1 MLAATLS
8 AFLLGLQFASA
19 LPYNQTAGAVSDIH
33 HVLHDPRSDVYH
45 VYRQDGS
52 LYGRFD
58 PETFAR
64 EVEYESLQARAGSS
78 CTALSVDEAMK
89 LPGWGKIE
97 QYAKDKYGTG
107 GYNLETNPKD
117 YPNAPATVCIDSEVV
132 QVKMTGTPTCIDDNA
147 TIAGKMVGTSGS
159 VKLTFQQ
166 GYSNSGTWSVSK
178 SSALAQAV
186 TFSAELSLP
195 ELGKAGGS
203 STTTAT
209 FTNTISSGF
218 TTTVNKQATQEMSM
232 NAPAGKFCSGTMKS
246 RSCNVNGQGRVRLI
260 ASGFICF
267 NYKDKRAPVND
278 RNGAKHYKYG
288 INILNA
294 LKNKDDRS
302 SWLDF
307 TGSMKA
313 SSKSDYAA
321 SCK

>member
-19 LPYNQTAGAVSDIH
+19 LPYNQTAGAMSDIH
-33 HVLHDPRSDVYH
+33 HVLYDPRSDVYH

-52 LYGRFD
+52 LYGRLD
-58 PETFAR
+58 RETFAR

-97 QYAKDKYGTG
+97 QYAKDKY
-107 GYNLETNPKD
+107 
-117 YPNAPATVCIDSEVV
+117 
-132 QVKMTGTPTCIDDNA
+132 GTPTCIDDNA

-218 TTTVNKQATQEMSM
+218 TTTVNNQATQEMSM
-232 NAPAGKFCSGTMKS
+232 NAPAGKFCCGTMKS

-260 ASGFICF
+260 ASGFIWF